1 MKIRIDHHSLFDIKL
16 LDKKISIREVGHAL
30 NHNLTKVKDVVFSNS
45 TFKTTLFYL
54 SSALSILF
62 LMAFVQLSDFD
73 RIIKAVLGVA
83 ILSVNVW
90 LLKKYNL

>member
-1 MKIRIDHHSLFDIKL
+1 M
-16 LDKKISIREVGHAL
+16 
-30 NHNLTKVKDVVFSNS
+30 VFTESGY
-45 TFKTTLFYL
+45 KTTLFYL

-73 RIIKAVLGVA
+73 RIIKIILGIS

-90 LLKKYNL
+90 LMKKYNL